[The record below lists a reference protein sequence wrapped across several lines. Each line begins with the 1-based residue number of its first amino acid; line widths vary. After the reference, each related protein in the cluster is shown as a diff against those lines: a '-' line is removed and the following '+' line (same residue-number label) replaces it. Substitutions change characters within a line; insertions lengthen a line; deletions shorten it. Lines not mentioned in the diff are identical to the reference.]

1 MVHYKQDQRDFESP
15 ELEDVMTQ
23 GCVRAT
29 GGERANPGSVFFFFV
44 FFFFS
49 LQKSGLSY

>member
-1 MVHYKQDQRDFESP
+1 MVPYKQNQRDFESP

-29 GGERANPGSVFFFFV
+29 GGERAKPGSVRRLRVV
-44 FFFFS
+44 FFFL
-49 LQKSGLSY
+49 LQKSDLSN